1 MYYLLVNASQT
12 MKFQLKPSGG
22 AAIRLVPI
30 DRQEM
35 KKYKKYKGERL

>member
-1 MYYLLVNASQT
+1 MYLSACQR
-12 MKFQLKPSGG
+12 FQLKPSGG